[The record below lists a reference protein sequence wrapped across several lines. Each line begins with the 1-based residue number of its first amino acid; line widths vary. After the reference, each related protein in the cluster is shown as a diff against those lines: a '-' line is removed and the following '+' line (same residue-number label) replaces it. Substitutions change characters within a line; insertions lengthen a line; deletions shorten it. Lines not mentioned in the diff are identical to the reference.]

1 MNVLLDEGNDA
12 ILVRKSLVRPLG
24 LKGNSQTQTLAG
36 ISGSSKEVGRFRSE
50 RVDLDIITKEGPVTI
65 AATSIPS
72 ICVPISGVR
81 WLHMK
86 SRRRHSRWQTCQLQ
100 NSEGK
105 YS

>member
-1 MNVLLDEGNDA
+1 MNVLLDDGNDA

-36 ISGSSKEVGRFRSE
+36 ISGSSKEVEWE

-72 ICVPISGVR
+72 ICVPISEVR

>member
-1 MNVLLDEGNDA
+1 MNVLLDDGNDA

-36 ISGSSKEVGRFRSE
+36 ISGSSKEVESE